1 MIFTILKFEIWPLDV
16 LLAAVKLRRSRG
28 YSLVFFFFLVFLK
41 EKLLSDRKISIK

>member
-28 YSLVFFFFLVFLK
+28 YSFVFFFLAFLK